1 MTNKQKSVGSR
12 RREEAD
18 GLVASTWSAS
28 LPRRLP
34 ATLCWVQR
42 WCFFGFW
49 ILVFGV
55 FSNVSALAGTVTPV
69 PESVRRDFNLSPF
82 YQKYVDV
89 GGMPVVG
96 SSNVTDFALR
106 EAAWIVGRMLE
117 QRADILQAMA
127 ANKTRLAVMACTEYT
142 TDIPEHSEL
151 KSRVFW
157 DRRARGLG
165 ATPGAPAV
173 SCGEE
178 NLLCLPGDPYSTEN
192 ICVHEFAHAIHEMGM
207 SKLDATFDRRLREAH
222 HSSTNSGLWR
232 GTYAYTN
239 PHEYWAEGVQSWF
252 DNNRENDSLHNH
264 VNTRAELKDYD
275 KRLAALC
282 KEVFGEIPWRY
293 VKPMERAA
301 ADRAHLAGY
310 DFAKAPRFRWR
321 KEPVPEKPRVLIQT
335 AMGDI
340 EVELD
345 RNRAPV
351 SVTNFLHYVHEG
363 IYSDGGFHRTV
374 TLANQ
379 AASPVKIQ
387 VIQAAANSAKSNEFL
402 PPIQIERTRDTG
414 LMHLEGTISM
424 ARAEP
429 DSGQYN
435 FFICIGDQPELDF
448 GGKRNPDGQGFA
460 AFGKVTKGMD
470 VVRRIQSA
478 PAEGQAL
485 TPMIRIQRAVR
496 LN

>member
-1 MTNKQKSVGSR
+1 MNH
-12 RREEAD
+12 
-18 GLVASTWSAS
+18 L
-28 LPRRLP
+28 
-34 ATLCWVQR
+34 
-42 WCFFGFW
+42 
-49 ILVFGV
+49 
-55 FSNVSALAGTVTPV
+55 SALIFLPFLLLSCITSQAAPV
-69 PESVRRDFNLSPF
+69 PDAVRRDFALAPF
-82 YQKYVDV
+82 YQKHVDV
-89 GGMPVVG
+89 GGLPVVG
-96 SSNVTDFALR
+96 STNVSDFALR

-117 QRADILQAMA
+117 KRPDILRAMA
-127 ANKTRLAVMACTEYT
+127 TNRTRLAVMAYTEYT
-142 TDIPEHSEL
+142 TDIPEHGRL
-151 KSRVFW
+151 QSRVFW

-165 ATPGAPAV
+165 ATRNAPAV

-178 NLLCLPGDPYSTEN
+178 NLLGQPGDPYATEN
-192 ICVHEFAHAIHEMGM
+192 ICIHEFAHAIHAMGM
-207 SKLDATFDRRLREAH
+207 NTLDATFDRRLREAH
-222 HSSTNSGLWR
+222 HSATNAGLWAK
-232 GTYAYTN
+232 TYGYTN
-239 PHEYWAEGVQSWF
+239 PHEYWAEGVQDWF

-264 VNTRAELKDYD
+264 VNTRAELKTYD
-275 KRLAALC
+275 VKLAALC
-282 KEVFGEIPWRY
+282 EEVFGDLPWRY

-363 IYSDGGFHRTV
+363 LYSDGGFHRTV

-379 AASPVKIQ
+379 PVNAVKIQ
-387 VIQAAANSAKSNEFL
+387 VIQAAANAAKSNEFL

-414 LMHLEGTISM
+414 LKHLDGTLSM
-424 ARAEP
+424 ARAER
-429 DSGQYN
+429 DSAQHN
-435 FFICIGDQPELDF
+435 VFICIGDQPELDF
-448 GGKRNPDGQGFA
+448 GGKRNLDGQGFA
-460 AFGKVTKGMD
+460 AFGKVVKGMD

-478 PAEGQAL
+478 PAEGQTL
-485 TPMIRIQRAVR
+485 TPMIQIQRAVR